1 MKKKKK
7 KNIFTRLNKIV
18 LSIIFITSSSI
29 NISAQYEPNK
39 EFGILGGTG
48 YYIGD
53 MNSTHFN
60 NLHVAGGIAY
70 RVNFDRR
77 FSFKASALYT
87 NIYADDNPRGLT
99 FEEAATEY
107 APDPIPINV
116 NRNLHFKSNIFELSG
131 QVEFNFL
138 PYETGNSLYNWSPFV
153 FLGIA
158 TYSHNPM
165 AEDKHGEWQNLQNLG
180 TEGQGT
186 TKFPERKKY
195 ALTQL
200 SIPFGGGVKIGVSPS
215 FNIIFEYGLRKTSTD
230 YLDDVST
237 TYIFD
242 PASSSQA
249 WPTDMSDL
257 AQELSDRSLSAGNMQ
272 IEMARGDDTNNDWYS
287 VSAITLSFRIKGN
300 KKGCDY

>member
-1 MKKKKK
+1 MKNTKNT
-7 KNIFTRLNKIV
+7 KNIFTRFNKIV
-18 LSIIFITSSSI
+18 LSIILITSSSI
-29 NISAQYEPNK
+29 NISAQYKPNK

-60 NLHVAGGIAY
+60 NLHVAGGITY
-70 RVNFDRR
+70 RINFDRR

-87 NIYADDNPRGLT
+87 NIYADDANSGN
-99 FEEAATEY
+99 A
-107 APDPIPINV
+107 IKV
-116 NRNLHFKSNIFELSG
+116 NRNLSFKSDIIELSG

-165 AEDKHGEWQNLQNLG
+165 AEAPDGQWYDLQNLG

-186 TKFPERKKY
+186 TTFPERKKY

-200 SIPFGGGVKIGVSPS
+200 SMPFGGGVKIGVSPS
-215 FNIIFEYGLRKTSTD
+215 FNIIFEYGLRKTATD

-237 TYIFD
+237 TYVFD
-242 PASSSQA
+242 QGD
-249 WPTDMSDL
+249 WPTDMSSLSRD
-257 AQELSDRSLSAGNMQ
+257 LSDRNLSGSNMQ
-272 IEMARGDDTNNDWYS
+272 INMARGDATNNDWYS
-287 VSAITLSFRIKGN
+287 VAGVTLSFKIKGN
-300 KKGCDY
+300 RKGCDY